1 MKIYLLGKFLHAND
15 VPCVLLVAAI
25 LTFLV
30 SDVPLMDIGRLP
42 MLAHLLGTDY
52 PMN

>member
-15 VPCVLLVAAI
+15 VSCVLLVAAI

-30 SDVPLMDIGRLP
+30 SDVLLMETGHLP
-42 MLAHLLGTDY
+42 ALAHLLGTHY